1 MHCIRV
7 MMRAN
12 LKRLN
17 IRNGLA
23 SYPAGRYRLLQAKHK
38 ESRETKDNIWKEVS
52 APRLVIFPPSLLRRR
67 NCWMPCETAFLLQNE
82 DRIFSILLGS
92 LLSACK
98 IFYGQKSKNVQKQN
112 FV

>member
-23 SYPAGRYRLLQAKHK
+23 SCPAGRYRLLQAKHK
-38 ESRETKDNIWKEVS
+38 ESKETKDNIWKKVS
-52 APRLVIFPPSLLRRR
+52 APRLVIFQSSLLRRR
-67 NCWMPCETAFLLQNE
+67 DCSMPFKTVFLLQNE
-82 DRIFSILLGS
+82 DRIFSILLEG
-92 LLSACK
+92 LLSA
-98 IFYGQKSKNVQKQN
+98 
-112 FV
+112 